1 MTSKNKITASFQLAM
16 GAGLLATTFAF
27 GLGGLG
33 HAALAYAE
41 GTDPASS
48 DVLDM
53 EIYEACMKKT
63 VRSPQE
69 CCIKAG
75 GVPGSAGAGDADN
88 CFAPPPKPASMGPR
102 RVPLRV
108 IPGDAPVLTPTPSH
122 DLPGDAVTVT
132 R

>member
-1 MTSKNKITASFQLAM
+1 MTSKNKITASCQLVVS
-16 GAGLLATTFAF
+16 AGLLAATFAF

-41 GTDPASS
+41 GTDPAES

-63 VRSPQE
+63 VRSAWE

-75 GVPGSAGAGDADN
+75 GTPGSAAAGDADN
-88 CFAPPPKPASMGPR
+88 CYAPPPKPASLGPR

-108 IPGDAPVLTPTPSH
+108 IPGDAPVLTPSH
-122 DLPGDAVTVT
+122 DPSADAITSA

>member
-1 MTSKNKITASFQLAM
+1 MTRRNKITASLQLATS
-16 GAGLLATTFAF
+16 AGLLAATFAF

-33 HAALAYAE
+33 QAALAHAE
-41 GTDPASS
+41 GGDPGES

-63 VRSPQE
+63 VRSAWD

-75 GVPGSAGAGDADN
+75 GIPGSAAAGDADN
-88 CFAPPPKPASMGPR
+88 CYAPPPKPASMGPR

-108 IPGDAPVLTPTPSH
+108 IPGDAPELTPSH
-122 DLPGDAVTVT
+122 DPSVVAVAPVG
-132 R
+132 

>member
-1 MTSKNKITASFQLAM
+1 MTTKNKITASLQLAM

-41 GTDPASS
+41 GTDPAES

-53 EIYEACMKKT
+53 EIYENCMKKT

-75 GVPGSAGAGDADN
+75 GIPGSAGAGDADN
-88 CFAPPPKPASMGPR
+88 CFAPPGKPASMGPR

-108 IPGDAPVLTPTPSH
+108 IPGDAPVLTQTPSH
-122 DLPGDAVTVT
+122 DLPGEAVTAT

>member
-1 MTSKNKITASFQLAM
+1 MTSKNKITASLQLAM

-41 GTDPASS
+41 GDDPGSS
-48 DVLDM
+48 VVFDW
-53 EIYEACMKKT
+53 EIYDACMKKT
-63 VRSPQE
+63 VRVAWE

-75 GVPGSAGAGDADN
+75 GVPGAAGTGDADN
-88 CFAPPPKPASMGPR
+88 CYAPHPKPANAGPR

-108 IPGDAPVLTPTPSH
+108 IPGDAPELTPSH
-122 DLPGDAVTVT
+122 DPSVVAVAPVG
-132 R
+132 